1 MDENANGGGRQN
13 SMNPRAQQRV
23 EAQSD
28 AQNEMMLAMQ
38 MHRREMIE
46 REKQMVM
53 MTMMNSLMGQNGV
66 EAEEERLLQ

>member
-13 SMNPRAQQRV
+13 SRNPRAQQRA